1 MKISELELTS
11 TLEQI
16 EFYIEKD
23 YCLNVDLE
31 SYILGDSSQFEDTHT
46 GTREYTVPLEQLLE
60 AKPIDTYAKEYL
72 QGKYNSIQEILEDCK
87 KPVLQKLFEGFGK
100 IYKEKYN

>member
-11 TLEQI
+11 ELDQI

-46 GTREYTVPLEQLLE
+46 GTREFNVPLEQLLE
-60 AKPIDTYAKEYL
+60 AKPIDTYAMEYL
-72 QGKYNSIQEILEDCK
+72 QGKYNSIQEILKDCE
-87 KPVLQKLFEGFGK
+87 KPVLHDLFEGFGK
-100 IYKEKYN
+100 MYKEKYN